1 MSRRNVE
8 VISCDWCGRDLAE
21 KESSYF
27 ININGEQNEEIRS
40 HCYHRLKMIRNWKEI
55 KKKQASL
62 NFNSFIETTLGEDAV
77 AAYNEE

>member
-27 ININGEQNEEIRS
+27 ISCMIIVEQ
-40 HCYHRLKMIRNWKEI
+40 
-55 KKKQASL
+55 
-62 NFNSFIETTLGEDAV
+62 
-77 AAYNEE
+77 